1 MHGLDVTVERQP
13 LARVPRPTVEEET
26 SIAVIG
32 DPHVSTRGEG
42 GQRLPEHSEEHFRKA
57 IADINGRDIVATVSV
72 GDLSANGGP
81 WDFDAIDGILADLES
96 PFVSIPGN
104 HDVPSTSGAD
114 HEVLPQAEFEERY
127 AGGSVPFVREFAGV
141 ELVGLDS
148 MRLQRNLG
156 GEREAEQ
163 VAWLDDTLDGLE
175 DPIVMLH
182 HPLPGITE
190 WLKTY
195 EQRVEDFSMPRLW
208 ENPGPLLDTLE
219 RHDVSLVL
227 SGHKHIPGVAQI
239 RGVWETMAPS
249 TCTFPQGYLLVNIG
263 PSGTDVSFVPVAD
276 RDGLEEAFLRRYTAF
291 VKTRLYASAGA
302 VILSSPAVDAR
313 TDDPDASP

>member
-1 MHGLDVTVERQP
+1 MYELDDTVERQP
-13 LARVPRPTVEEET
+13 LARLPRPTVEEET
-26 SIAVIG
+26 NIAVIG

-42 GQRLPEHSEEHFRKA
+42 GQRLPEHSEEHFSRA
-57 IADINGRDIVATVSV
+57 IADINGRGVDATVSV

-81 WDFDAIDGILADLES
+81 WDFEAIDGILADLES

-104 HDVPSTSGAD
+104 HDVPSTSSAD
-114 HEVLPQAEFEERY
+114 HEVLPQAEFEDRY

-156 GEREAEQ
+156 GDKAAEQ
-163 VAWLDDTLDGLE
+163 VAWLDDTLDRLD

-190 WLKTY
+190 WLTTY
-195 EQRVEDFSMPRLW
+195 ERRVEDLTIPRLW
-208 ENPGPLLDTLE
+208 ETPGPLLDVLE
-219 RHDVSLVL
+219 GHDVSLVL
-227 SGHKHIPGVAQI
+227 SGHKHIPGIAQTT
-239 RGVWETMAPS
+239 GVWEAMAPS
-249 TCTFPQGYLLVNIG
+249 TCTFPQGYLMVDVTQ
-263 PSGTDVSFVPVAD
+263 SGTEVSFVPVAD
-276 RDGLEEAFLRRYTAF
+276 REMFEEAFLRRYTAF

-302 VILSSPAVDAR
+302 LVLSSPAVDAR
-313 TDDPDASP
+313 TGEASE

>member
-42 GQRLPEHSEEHFRKA
+42 GQRLPEHSEEYFRKA

-81 WDFDAIDGILADLES
+81 WDFDAIDEILADLES

-104 HDVPSTSGAD
+104 HDVPSTSSAD

-163 VAWLDDTLDGLE
+163 VAWLDDTL
-175 DPIVMLH
+175 
-182 HPLPGITE
+182 
-190 WLKTY
+190 
-195 EQRVEDFSMPRLW
+195 
-208 ENPGPLLDTLE
+208 E

-227 SGHKHIPGVAQI
+227 SGHKHIPGVAQT